1 MSDKSVSTS
10 RFQRLAGWTRAL
22 RSWLRSLTRVGEF
35 GLAADRLP
43 RAEDIE
49 FKKYAP

>member
-1 MSDKSVSTS
+1 MSDKSVSNS
-10 RFQRLAGWTRAL
+10 LARRLAGWTRAL
-22 RSWLRSLTRVGEF
+22 RSWLRSLTRVDES
-35 GLAADRLP
+35 GLTADRLP

>member
-1 MSDKSVSTS
+1 MRYKSVSPS
-10 RFQRLAGWTRAL
+10 RFPRIAAWTRAL
-22 RSWLRSLTRVGEF
+22 RTWLRSLTRVDES

>member
-1 MSDKSVSTS
+1 MSDKPVSLS
-10 RFQRLAGWTRAL
+10 RFPRFAAWARAL
-22 RSWLRSLTRVGEF
+22 RAWLQSLSRVEESGVT
-35 GLAADRLP
+35 ADRLP